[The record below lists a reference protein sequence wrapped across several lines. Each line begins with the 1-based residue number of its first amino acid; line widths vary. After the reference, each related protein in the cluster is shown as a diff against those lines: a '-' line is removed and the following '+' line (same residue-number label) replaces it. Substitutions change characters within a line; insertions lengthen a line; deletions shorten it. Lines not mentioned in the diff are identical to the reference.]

1 MTAKKNQAEETETD
15 TIPTITEESNNL
27 GDIKINHSVVASIV
41 RLAALEVDGTYAVGG
56 SGFVDNLSE
65 IFAAKN
71 SDRGVRVAEDEGGNY
86 IIEVRVVM
94 RFGVKLAET
103 AVRIQQNVRDQI
115 ESMTMKTVARVDVII
130 DGVRLEEKEGTAED
144 WEEAPHTD

>member
-1 MTAKKNQAEETETD
+1 MSAKKAQNEETETES
-15 TIPTITEESNNL
+15 ISTITEESTNL
-27 GDIKINHSVVASIV
+27 GDIKINHSVIASIV
-41 RLAALEVDGTYAVGG
+41 RLAALEVDGTHTVGG
-56 SGFVDNLSE
+56 GGFVDNISE

-86 IIEVRVVM
+86 VIELRVVM
-94 RFGVKLAET
+94 RFGAKLAET

-130 DGVRLEEKEGTAED
+130 DGVRLEEDQPSEEQWDED
-144 WEEAPHTD
+144 GSQD